1 MNLLKFSSVICV
13 CFHLHNANI
22 KKCPFVIY
30 VKKYTLLAKQ
40 NRPNITFIHNI
51 ATILDTFNI
60 SRLFCQEAQYTS
72 NAWVG
77 SNCSNSKD
85 ARYTSHASTETGIK
99 LTIFVYYFFRIQTS
113 IRTLHCNGVF

>member
-1 MNLLKFSSVICV
+1 MNLLKFSSVIFV
-13 CFHLHNANI
+13 CFYLHNANI

-60 SRLFCQEAQYTS
+60 SRHFLLGSPAHIECLGGFELF
-72 NAWVG
+72 
-77 SNCSNSKD
+77 
-85 ARYTSHASTETGIK
+85 
-99 LTIFVYYFFRIQTS
+99 
-113 IRTLHCNGVF
+113 